1 MTGEPGGGGPPPE
14 VVAAIAAAVALC
26 LEAGMTAPRV
36 TSVTPVSRQVAPSV
50 WGLAA
55 RLEAVPARRWR
66 QSRR

>member
-1 MTGEPGGGGPPPE
+1 MTGTPGGGGPSPE
-14 VVAAIAAAVALC
+14 VLAAITAAVACC
-26 LEAGMTAPRV
+26 LEARMTAPRV
-36 TSVTPVSRQVAPSV
+36 IAVTPVPNQAGPSA